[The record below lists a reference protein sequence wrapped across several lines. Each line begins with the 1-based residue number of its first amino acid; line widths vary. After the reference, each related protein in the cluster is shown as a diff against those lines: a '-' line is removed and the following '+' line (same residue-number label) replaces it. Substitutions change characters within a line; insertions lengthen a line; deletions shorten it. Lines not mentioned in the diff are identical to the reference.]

1 MPRGGKRSREPGR
14 VATTPLVPAASATI
28 EPDDELRRTNPQVGV
43 QRKYTLEELYEMR
56 QILLA
61 TLPTL
66 STEDAEGMICL
77 LVEARLQTCLLNGT
91 TLDELR
97 KAYGSPSLARFRGL

>member
-1 MPRGGKRSREPGR
+1 
-14 VATTPLVPAASATI
+14 
-28 EPDDELRRTNPQVGV
+28 
-43 QRKYTLEELYEMR
+43 MR

-97 KAYGSPSLARFRGL
+97 KAYGSPSLARFKGL

>member
-1 MPRGGKRSREPGR
+1 MPRAGKRSRELGA
-14 VATTPLVPAASATI
+14 VATTPPLPAASTTNG
-28 EPDDELRRTNPQVGV
+28 PDDELLKTNL
-43 QRKYTLEELYEMR
+43 QRKYTPEELYVMR

-61 TLPTL
+61 TLPML
-66 STEDAEGMICL
+66 RTEDETGMICL

-97 KAYGSPSLARFRGL
+97 KA

>member
-1 MPRGGKRSREPGR
+1 ME
-14 VATTPLVPAASATI
+14 
-28 EPDDELRRTNPQVGV
+28 Q
-43 QRKYTLEELYEMR
+43 LYEMR

-91 TLDELR
+91 KLEDLR
-97 KAYGSPSLARFRGL
+97 EAYSSGCFARFQGL

>member
-1 MPRGGKRSREPGR
+1 
-14 VATTPLVPAASATI
+14 
-28 EPDDELRRTNPQVGV
+28 
-43 QRKYTLEELYEMR
+43 MR

-66 STEDAEGMICL
+66 SINDHEVIICL

-91 TLDELR
+91 TLEELR
-97 KAYGSPSLARFRGL
+97 EAYGSGSLARFRGL